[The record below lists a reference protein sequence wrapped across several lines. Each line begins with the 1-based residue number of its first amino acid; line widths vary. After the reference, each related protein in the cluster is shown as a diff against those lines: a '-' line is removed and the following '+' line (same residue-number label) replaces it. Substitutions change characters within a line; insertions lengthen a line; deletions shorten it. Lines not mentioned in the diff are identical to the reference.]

1 MSHYLLTF
9 IFCLWGTTVACNTN
23 DTCIWCYTYSNKRGR
38 EPLGISGIG
47 LLWAIQW
54 SMSKHWMKHKA
65 LTLTS
70 GLAFIFVIHTCTPD
84 ARALCHL
91 CWLSNTIITLLS
103 IRYRIYNVGHWLF
116 VFLFLDEIVTGSI
129 QTPVIK
135 PDLNKANP
143 KLGVG
148 TVNFSANC
156 QYMYSKNGECFC
168 TCLTVNRWRTVVNG
182 TWKYDDP
189 RLNMSHEGAA
199 RVWHVQPRVVIFPC
213 RMNYCVSYVLSSYQ
227 LQESWINV
235 SWNHFRLCMCM
246 I

>member
-1 MSHYLLTF
+1 MQ
-9 IFCLWGTTVACNTN
+9 G
-23 DTCIWCYTYSNKRGR
+23 
-38 EPLGISGIG
+38 
-47 LLWAIQW
+47 
-54 SMSKHWMKHKA
+54 
-65 LTLTS
+65 
-70 GLAFIFVIHTCTPD
+70 
-84 ARALCHL
+84 ALCHL

-103 IRYRIYNVGHWLF
+103 IRYRIYNLGHWLF

-168 TCLTVNRWRTVVNG
+168 ACLTVNRWRTVVSA

-189 RLNMSHEGAA
+189 RLNMSHEGDMFN
-199 RVWHVQPRVVIFPC
+199 RG
-213 RMNYCVSYVLSSYQ
+213 SSYFHVARTTVCHMFCR
-227 LQESWINV
+227 LTNYKNLELYV
-235 SWNHFRLCMCM
+235 SWNCFRLCICM